1 MAKNKER
8 VSFVYIYVVWN
19 ISSAEEPG
27 YYGLVY
33 VNKLSGSHREM
44 FASASKIRIWTV
56 LPSER

>member
-33 VNKLSGSHREM
+33 VNKLSGSH
-44 FASASKIRIWTV
+44 
-56 LPSER
+56 